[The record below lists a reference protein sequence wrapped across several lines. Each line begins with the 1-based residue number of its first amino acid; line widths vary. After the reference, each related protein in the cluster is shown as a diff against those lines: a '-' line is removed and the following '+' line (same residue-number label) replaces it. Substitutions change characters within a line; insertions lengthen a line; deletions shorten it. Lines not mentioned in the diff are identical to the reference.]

1 MQADQELLRSE
12 TRAVV
17 RRALM
22 QYDNPEAV
30 LLYAA
35 SKRHKW
41 QDLNRRARMD
51 PSKLSKAL
59 NGVQDHL
66 EAAVSKYLFDEP

>member
-1 MQADQELLRSE
+1 
-12 TRAVV
+12 
-17 RRALM
+17 M

-35 SKRHKW
+35 STRHKW
-41 QDLNRRARMD
+41 QALNSRARMD
-51 PSKLSKAL
+51 PRKLSKAL
-59 NGVQDHL
+59 NGVQEHL